1 MRKAWTKDDYKAIK
15 GISRHDVDAI
25 KELAKKMGRTYAS
38 VYVKVWH
45 ASKNK
50 PLKKVFRKKVL
61 PDVTSKVRM
70 TRHFVIVKDYKS
82 ISLLRGAVRIKL

>member
-45 ASKNK
+45 ATNGK
-50 PLKKVFRKKVL
+50 PMKKVFRKKVL

-70 TRHFVIVKDYKS
+70 TKHFVIVKDYKS